1 MSLKVLVARP
11 SSNNNM
17 ASASPWWWD
26 IYLRI
31 LPWSGLGHKTL
42 QQQQQKPQLGVMMNL
57 PESPK
62 VLVTESFHN
71 NRSLSWWWWCIHLS
85 LQRSWPQNPST
96 TEASVHGVMHLPV
109 ETPESLP
116 CSPGLCHKTP
126 QQQSVACKWGIYES
140 VWLYFLL
147 HIIHIIHTLCIPLA
161 VHKLLFLVMHQSEMH

>member
-1 MSLKVLVARP
+1 MSLKVLVARR

-85 LQRSWPQNPST
+85 LQRSWPQNPSMGWCT
-96 TEASVHGVMHLPV
+96 YL
-109 ETPESLP
+109 
-116 CSPGLCHKTP
+116 
-126 QQQSVACKWGIYES
+126 W
-140 VWLYFLL
+140 
-147 HIIHIIHTLCIPLA
+147 
-161 VHKLLFLVMHQSEMH
+161 KLLKASHVLLVCVTRPPNNNQWPANEAFMNQSGSTFSSISSISFIRYASL